1 MKYTSH
7 LDIGCNSNPRNPY
20 NADKLYGVDIIDLD
34 TKDFNYQKCNLIF
47 DSLPFPDS
55 SFDSVSAYDFL
66 EHVPRTTTINNTG
79 VFPFIHVMNEIY
91 RVLKPGGIF
100 HSITP
105 GYPRS
110 EAFVDPTHVNFIT
123 KKTHTYFTSPKY
135 KARMY
140 GFKGKFK
147 VVEGASSLD
156 PQLPKALDGAMHL
169 YTLSL
174 APFTLSTEEIE
185 IDIVDNRRYTMR
197 DIGRLEKRI
206 ENIEYYTQLSLLETQ
221 TQNYT

>member
-1 MKYTSH
+1 MEHMSH

-47 DSLPFPDS
+47 NSLPFPDS
-55 SFDSVSAYDFL
+55 TFDSVSAYDFL
-66 EHVPRTTTINNTG
+66 EHVPRVTTINNTG

-91 RVLKPGGIF
+91 RVLKPGGKF
-100 HSITP
+100 LGITP

-147 VVEGASSLD
+147 IVRKVKWIKLTQETRNDMWLLKNLKNIFYTIYFIKKSHLIWEFKAIKNKASLD
-156 PQLPKALDGAMHL
+156 
-169 YTLSL
+169 
-174 APFTLSTEEIE
+174 
-185 IDIVDNRRYTMR
+185 
-197 DIGRLEKRI
+197 
-206 ENIEYYTQLSLLETQ
+206 
-221 TQNYT
+221 

>member
-1 MKYTSH
+1 MEHTSH

-55 SFDSVSAYDFL
+55 TFDSVSAYDFL
-66 EHVPRTTTINNTG
+66 EHVPRTAIINNVG
-79 VFPFIHVMNEIY
+79 IFPFIHVMNEIY

-100 HSITP
+100 QGITP

-147 VVEGASSLD
+147 IVRKVKWIKLTQETRKDKWLLKILKNIFYTIYFIKKSHLIWEF
-156 PQLPKALDGAMHL
+156 KAVKNEVNH
-169 YTLSL
+169 Y
-174 APFTLSTEEIE
+174 
-185 IDIVDNRRYTMR
+185 
-197 DIGRLEKRI
+197 
-206 ENIEYYTQLSLLETQ
+206 
-221 TQNYT
+221 

>member
-1 MKYTSH
+1 MEHTSH

-20 NADKLYGVDIIDLD
+20 NADKLYGIDIIDLD

-66 EHVPRTTTINNTG
+66 EHVPRTATINNTG

-91 RVLKPGGIF
+91 RVLKPGGMF
-100 HSITP
+100 HGLTP

-147 VVEGASSLD
+147 IVRKVKWIKLTQETRNDMWPLKTLKNIFYTIYFIKKSHLIWEF
-156 PQLPKALDGAMHL
+156 KAVKNEANCD
-169 YTLSL
+169 
-174 APFTLSTEEIE
+174 
-185 IDIVDNRRYTMR
+185 
-197 DIGRLEKRI
+197 
-206 ENIEYYTQLSLLETQ
+206 
-221 TQNYT
+221 

>member
-1 MKYTSH
+1 MEHTSH

-34 TKDFNYQKCNLIF
+34 TKEFSYQKCNLIF

-55 SFDSVSAYDFL
+55 TFDSVSAYDFL
-66 EHVPRTTTINNTG
+66 EHVPRTATINNSG

-91 RVLKPGGIF
+91 RVLKPGGMF
-100 HSITP
+100 HGITP

-140 GFKGKFK
+140 GFTGKFK
-147 VVEGASSLD
+147 IVRKVKWIKLTQETRTDKWLLKILKNIFYTIYFIKKSHLIWEF
-156 PQLPKALDGAMHL
+156 KAVKNEVNH
-169 YTLSL
+169 Y
-174 APFTLSTEEIE
+174 
-185 IDIVDNRRYTMR
+185 
-197 DIGRLEKRI
+197 
-206 ENIEYYTQLSLLETQ
+206 
-221 TQNYT
+221 

>member
-1 MKYTSH
+1 MRHTSH
-7 LDIGCNSNPRNPY
+7 LDIGCNSNPRNPF

-66 EHVPRTTTINNTG
+66 EHVPRTATINNTG

-91 RVLKPGGIF
+91 RVLKPGGKF
-100 HSITP
+100 HGITP

-140 GFKGKFK
+140 GFTGKFK
-147 VVEGASSLD
+147 IVRKVKWIKLTQETRNDMWPLKTLKNIFYTIYFIKKSHLIWEF
-156 PQLPKALDGAMHL
+156 KAVKNEANCD
-169 YTLSL
+169 
-174 APFTLSTEEIE
+174 
-185 IDIVDNRRYTMR
+185 
-197 DIGRLEKRI
+197 
-206 ENIEYYTQLSLLETQ
+206 
-221 TQNYT
+221 

>member
-1 MKYTSH
+1 MEHTSH
-7 LDIGCNSNPRNPY
+7 LDIGCNTNPRNPY

-66 EHVPRTTTINNTG
+66 EHVPRTATINNTG

-100 HSITP
+100 HGITP

-140 GFKGKFK
+140 GFTGKFK
-147 VVEGASSLD
+147 IVRKVKWIKLTQETRNDMWPLKTLKNIFYTIYFIKKSHLIWEF
-156 PQLPKALDGAMHL
+156 KAVKNEANCD
-169 YTLSL
+169 
-174 APFTLSTEEIE
+174 
-185 IDIVDNRRYTMR
+185 
-197 DIGRLEKRI
+197 
-206 ENIEYYTQLSLLETQ
+206 
-221 TQNYT
+221 

>member
-1 MKYTSH
+1 MEHTSH

-20 NADKLYGVDIIDLD
+20 NADKLYGVDIIDID
-34 TKDFNYQKCNLIF
+34 TQNFNYQKCNLIF

-55 SFDSVSAYDFL
+55 TFDSVSAYDFL
-66 EHVPRTTTINNTG
+66 EHVPRTATINNTG

-100 HSITP
+100 QGITP

-123 KKTHTYFTSPKY
+123 KKTHTYFTSPRY

-140 GFKGKFK
+140 GFNGKFK
-147 VVEGASSLD
+147 IVRKVKWIKLTQETRKDKWLLKTLKNIFYTIYFIKKSHLIWEF
-156 PQLPKALDGAMHL
+156 KA
-169 YTLSL
+169 
-174 APFTLSTEEIE
+174 
-185 IDIVDNRRYTMR
+185 VKN
-197 DIGRLEKRI
+197 
-206 ENIEYYTQLSLLETQ
+206 
-221 TQNYT
+221 